1 MKLIG
6 SVRADIE
13 YIYRKSTTMK
23 GIITILLIMA
33 ASFIQ
38 AQAASDVV
46 LVVHGGAGTILK
58 KNMTP
63 EKEKA
68 YRGKLKEALQA
79 GYSVLKKD
87 GTSTEAVRAAINVME
102 DSPLFNAGKGAVYTN
117 HETQEMDASI
127 MEGKNKEAGAVAG
140 VSVVKNPIDAAIAV
154 MEKSEHVLLTGA
166 GAEQFAEKTGIEI
179 VNPDYFKSDV
189 RLKQLKRIQEK
200 EKSVLDHDSDRGS
213 IDERNDSNDDFILDK
228 KYGTV
233 GAVALDNEGNLCAG
247 TSTGGMTNKRY
258 NRVGDSPVIG
268 AGTYA
273 DNATCGVSC
282 TGHGEYF
289 IRNVVAYDVCALMNY
304 TKKSVAEATK
314 KVIEKQT
321 QMGGK
326 GGVIALDA
334 NGNMSM
340 PFNTAGMF
348 RGYITKDGEVHVFMY
363 EKE

>member
-1 MKLIG
+1 
-6 SVRADIE
+6 
-13 YIYRKSTTMK
+13 
-23 GIITILLIMA
+23 LLIMT

-38 AQAASDVV
+38 AQEASNVV
-46 LVVHGGAGTILK
+46 LVIHGGAGTILK
-58 KNMTP
+58 ENMTP

-68 YRGKLKEALQA
+68 YQEKLQEALQA
-79 GYSVLKKD
+79 GYVVLKNN

-140 VSVVKNPIDAAIAV
+140 VSTVKNPIDAALAV
-154 MEKSEHVLLTGA
+154 MEKSEHVLLIGS
-166 GAEQFAEKTGIEI
+166 GAEKFAKTTGVEM
-179 VNPDYFKSDV
+179 VNPDYFKSER

-200 EKSVLDHDSDRGS
+200 EKSELDHDGDRGS
-213 IDERNDSNDDFILDK
+213 VDDKNDGNDDFVLDK

-233 GAVALDNEGNLCAG
+233 GAVALDQEGNISAG

-273 DNATCGVSC
+273 DNETCGVSC

-304 TKKSVAEATK
+304 TNKSVAEATQEVIK
-314 KVIEKQT
+314 KQS

-334 NGNMSM
+334 EGNMSM

-348 RGYITKDGEVHVFMY
+348 RGYITKDGEMHVFMY
-363 EKE
+363 GEK